1 MIQEAIC
8 FIKFLSTQARKI
20 VGPDLKFKPSAS
32 LELESDFVSGFIL
45 SYWNRKV
52 KKRF

>member
-8 FIKFLSTQARKI
+8 FIKFLSTQASKI

-32 LELESDFVSGFIL
+32 LELESDFVSGFI
-45 SYWNRKV
+45 
-52 KKRF
+52 